1 VSNLLS
7 LLLTFLQNYGYV
19 ALWITIF
26 VAAVGIPI
34 PITLLLLAAGAFAA
48 LGDFNLALLF
58 VISFSALICGDNTG
72 YWIGRIWGS
81 RALNWIERSKRWN
94 RLVPPRRI
102 VQSRQY
108 FRRRGGWALFLSR
121 FLFSAF
127 GGIINLLSGS
137 ELYPYPY
144 FLIFDSSGEA
154 LGAIIPLS
162 LGYIFGASWEAVGDV
177 LGYSSFL
184 ILSLLIVILLVSRLI
199 RNARILRQATNAS
212 QAEGTESTLE
222 EVSLGAN
229 VEISAHSTGNLPL
242 L

>member
-1 VSNLLS
+1 V
-7 LLLTFLQNYGYV
+7 TV
-19 ALWITIF
+19 F

-48 LGDFNLALLF
+48 LGDFNIVLLF
-58 VISFSALICGDNTG
+58 FISFSALICGDNAG

-81 RALNWIERSKRWN
+81 RVLNWIERSKRWN
-94 RLVPPRRI
+94 RLIPASRI
-102 VQSRQY
+102 IQSRQY
-108 FRRRGGWALFLSR
+108 FRLRGGLAIFLSR
-121 FLFSAF
+121 FLFSAL

-137 ELYPYPY
+137 ELYPYRN
-144 FLIFDSSGEA
+144 FLFFESSGEA
-154 LGAIIPLS
+154 LGAIIPLL

-199 RNARILRQATNAS
+199 KNVRSLKLAREINSNQS
-212 QAEGTESTLE
+212 EIAENNQFEAPLA
-222 EVSLGAN
+222 AN
-229 VEISAHSTGNLPL
+229 VERPSNPSGNLPL